1 MKRVILASASPRRSE
16 LLKKHGVEFE
26 VIVSCAEETSVG
38 ESPKAIAEANAF
50 FKAKAVYESLN
61 NKENTVVIGADTVVA
76 LGNTIYGKPK
86 DKEDAVNML
95 KTLSGKSH
103 SVITGVAII
112 TTENGEMKLL
122 TPSEET
128 IVKFKAL
135 TDKEIEDY
143 TNSSEPYDK
152 AGSYAIQGN
161 AKVFIKYIEGDY
173 ENVIGLP
180 AGKIKKY
187 LI

>member
-1 MKRVILASASPRRSE
+1 MKNIILASASPRRSE
-16 LLKKHGVEFE
+16 LLKKHGIVFK
-26 VIVSCAEETSVG
+26 VIVSKADEINSGAT
-38 ESPKAIAEANAF
+38 PKEIAETNAF
-50 FKAKAVYESLN
+50 LKAKAVYDGIE

-76 LGNTIYGKPK
+76 FENVIYGKPT
-86 DKEDAVNML
+86 DKVDAINML
-95 KTLSGKSH
+95 KTLSGKEH
-103 SVITGVAII
+103 SVITGVAILK
-112 TTENGEMKLL
+112 TENGKLTVL

-128 IVKFKAL
+128 IVKFKNL

-143 TNSSEPYDK
+143 TSTEEPYDK

-161 AKVFIKYIEGDY
+161 AKVFIEYIEGDY

>member
-1 MKRVILASASPRRSE
+1 M
-16 LLKKHGVEFE
+16 
-26 VIVSCAEETSVG
+26 
-38 ESPKAIAEANAF
+38 
-50 FKAKAVYESLN
+50 SLYSR
-61 NKENTVVIGADTVVA
+61 I
-76 LGNTIYGKPK
+76 
-86 DKEDAVNML
+86 
-95 KTLSGKSH
+95 
-103 SVITGVAII
+103 
-112 TTENGEMKLL
+112 
-122 TPSEET
+122 
-128 IVKFKAL
+128 L

>member
-1 MKRVILASASPRRSE
+1 MKRIILASASPRRSE
-16 LLKKHGVEFE
+16 LLKSHGIEFE
-26 VIVSCAEETSVG
+26 VIVSDAEETNVG
-38 ESPKAIAEANAF
+38 ETPKAIAEKNAF
-50 FKAKAVYESLN
+50 FKAKAVYDSLE
-61 NKENTVVIGADTVVA
+61 NKENIIVIGADTVVA

-95 KTLSGKSH
+95 NNLSGKEH

-112 TTENGEMKLL
+112 TTENGQIKLL

-128 IVKFKAL
+128 KVKFKTL
-135 TDKEIEDY
+135 TAQEIEDY

-161 AKVFIKYIEGDY
+161 AKVFIEYIEGDY